1 SATVDLSQANS
12 KIVNEGVLRAE
23 KYVGVAADKLG
34 GTGLYGED
42 MVGGG
47 DLLRSARPNATAEI
61 HSSNPQGTRFFA
73 NTPKG
78 AFDALTAQKSLEG
91 SSSYTTTLELLQG
104 MDLPEDVTLATA
116 YTLNLNGQT
125 LTIPET
131 RTYTNTASTTLEDT
145 NTGGTLVINGGY
157 CGALTVSGGTV
168 TGTGWT
174 DRAIPGVSYVAQ
186 TTSDYYFL
194 SAEAVAP
201 WVNKLLTETTVD
213 LTLKASVAL
222 TDTIVVPSGVTF
234 TLSGGNFALTAS
246 PGKTA
251 IQVVGSLK
259 LGTVVKGNGEGSKA
273 IDCSG
278 AVALPVAGGTYAE
291 TMDIW
296 LGKGGWVDA
305 SAKAPEGSPEF
316 LATLHL
322 NDQAEYS
329 TLKRK
334 VLDIGTNAG
343 IAAKFKMEHEQFS
356 IVEDGVDAY
365 IEKISAESAT
375 ITAVADATVTTQVYA
390 GQSIDVSKLFTFA
403 PIYAS
408 GSATYTIGAGT
419 GTGTLADGQLT
430 VTKAGTLPITA
441 KIDDATKFT
450 EVAPATNTLTVNK
463 GAQSAPAAP
472 TVAAN
477 GRTDTSI
484 TLAPIV
490 GQQYSKDGTTW
501 QDEATFSG
509 LTAATPYTFCARLKE
524 TDLYAASPASA
535 GTAIATLSPTPQVG
549 EGYTILYEAETITI
563 ASGYEASA
571 SMTDFTNSMKETHA
585 VTPGA
590 TLYIRTVADTGIDAS
605 APQTIAVPARPAAP
619 TGITAS
625 DETEKR
631 NDGKLSGITELMEW
645 KGADWTVGSGKD
657 VGGLAAGTYEV
668 RVKATDSA
676 FHSDAET
683 FTLKIVST
691 PPAVGEG
698 YTVLYAEEKL
708 TVMDGYEAAT
718 ADTFAAGTAI
728 ASGGAIAPGT
738 SIYLRKAVIGTV
750 PSGMVRGVLTVQLPA
765 RPAAPTVGT
774 GNIVGTENTGAITGA
789 TGEMEYRAGTSGT
802 FTAVGSGTTTIEGL
816 AAGTYQVRLKA
827 VADNSFAGEVTA
839 LTIGNC
845 ALTLTAP
852 TFAAATYGDARP
864 GAQGVVV
871 ASTGTATA
879 TVSGAELSGT
889 NAGSFTLVKPT
900 VDTPLSAGASDT
912 ASWTVQPNANLG
924 AGTYAATLT
933 LTHDGSG
940 TATCNLSFTVN
951 KATPTAASLAFA
963 PPANLA
969 AGDDGKSATLVKAPG
984 VDGLGEITIA
994 YYQGALALP
1003 AAPTVAGSYAVQ
1015 ASVAEGTNYLAATLT
1030 DGSWTYTI
1038 TQDKEVT
1045 GLQIKQQPKLV
1056 YCAGEAPDLAALE
1069 VTIAYN
1075 DGTHADVARAA
1086 FDESITTVLWDG
1098 TSESALPEK
1107 MTIANHGKRI
1117 RVKKGTFFADTD
1129 ALTVVEP
1136 VAKIEG
1142 GLFATLAEALRAA
1155 GEETLIE
1162 LLADITESDL
1172 CVVDGQGVTL
1182 NMGGKTITLP
1192 TLTVKG
1198 TLKLQGGGTVEG
1210 EILNQSLNTV
1220 YVDGVEVTGGIKSAG
1235 GRVVVTS
1242 APANG
1247 LTVVMTDP
1255 QDSVE
1260 LGKGVS
1266 AGDVTINPDD
1276 TTPGA
1281 AAKTTSTG
1289 KNDTYYHSAGT
1300 ALAGAPAGAK
1310 VALTE
1315 KATITSAVT
1324 IGGDI
1329 TVDTSDAPA
1338 TLIVAGG
1345 SITAKDAKV
1354 TYETTTENGLKAA
1367 AQAAGAGDTVA
1378 VTGGNVTLN
1387 ENVEIKGDLK
1397 VDAGAT
1403 LNAGGKLTVEGKVEG
1418 SVSGERT
1425 YVIVKQAM
1433 ANGDI
1438 TLHEADGP
1446 DLFSA
1451 GTISITAKNGQLVKR
1466 TVKAVPKAGYHLK
1479 AFVAGGGVTVTKE
1492 GAVNIAG
1499 GGTLGA
1505 TFEANAGGGG
1515 PAPVAVTGVTMAQA
1529 LSVKVGERATLVA
1542 AIAPENASDKAV
1554 TWTTSDAL
1562 IATVDGGV
1570 VTGVAKGTTEI
1581 TVTTRDGGFT
1591 ATCAVTVAE
1600 AGPDEPDDPGKA
1612 EPGIT
1617 RMAVRNGNALTL
1629 PVLKGYKGSWTSADE
1644 GVARIAKGG
1653 KRVTGAALGTT

>member
-1 SATVDLSQANS
+1 
-12 KIVNEGVLRAE
+12 
-23 KYVGVAADKLG
+23 
-34 GTGLYGED
+34 
-42 MVGGG
+42 
-47 DLLRSARPNATAEI
+47 
-61 HSSNPQGTRFFA
+61 
-73 NTPKG
+73 
-78 AFDALTAQKSLEG
+78 
-91 SSSYTTTLELLQG
+91 
-104 MDLPEDVTLATA
+104 MD
-116 YTLNLNGQT
+116 
-125 LTIPET
+125 
-131 RTYTNTASTTLEDT
+131 
-145 NTGGTLVINGGY
+145 
-157 CGALTVSGGTV
+157 
-168 TGTGWT
+168 
-174 DRAIPGVSYVAQ
+174 
-186 TTSDYYFL
+186 
-194 SAEAVAP
+194 
-201 WVNKLLTETTVD
+201 
-213 LTLKASVAL
+213 ASVG
-222 TDTIVVPSGVTF
+222 TPD
-234 TLSGGNFALTAS
+234 S
-246 PGKTA
+246 P
-251 IQVVGSLK
+251 
-259 LGTVVKGNGEGSKA
+259 
-273 IDCSG
+273 
-278 AVALPVAGGTYAE
+278 PV
-291 TMDIW
+291 
-296 LGKGGWVDA
+296 
-305 SAKAPEGSPEF
+305 

-329 TLKRK
+329 TLERK

-356 IVEDGVDAY
+356 IVVEGVDAY

-375 ITAVADATVTTQVYA
+375 ITAVTDATVTTQVYA

-430 VTKAGTLPITA
+430 VTKAGTFPITA

-450 EVAPATNTLTVNK
+450 EVAPATNTLTVNM

-472 TVAAN
+472 TMQS
-477 GRTDTSI
+477 RTASSV
-484 TLAPIV
+484 TLV
-490 GQQYSKDGTTW
+490 SVEGMEYSKDGKAW
-501 QDEATFSG
+501 QGSALFEGLQPATEC
-509 LTAATPYTFCARLKE
+509 TFYARLKE
-524 TDLYAASPASA
+524 TDLYAASDAST
-535 GTAIATLSPTPQVG
+535 GTAIATLAAAPGAGS
-549 EGYTILYEAETITI
+549 YAIDYKAETLTLVGTGLEISLTE
-563 ASGYEASA
+563 GFEVKQN
-571 SMTDFTNSMKETHA
+571 TPFTL
-585 VTPGA
+585 TPGA
-590 TLYIRTVADTGIDAS
+590 QPYDVYIRKAEAGSIPAS
-605 APQTIAVPARPAAP
+605 GALKVSIPARPGKP

-645 KGADWTVGSGKD
+645 KGAVWTVGNGED
-657 VGGLAAGTYEV
+657 VGGLAAGTYAV

-691 PPAVGEG
+691 PPEVNEG
-698 YTVLYAEEKL
+698 YTVLYAEEML

-718 ADTFAAGTAI
+718 ADTFAEGTAI
-728 ASGGAIAPGT
+728 ASGGAIIPGT

-750 PSGMVRGVLTVQLPA
+750 PSDMVRGVLTVQLPA

-774 GNIVGTENTGAITGA
+774 GNIVGAGNTGAITGA
-789 TGEMEYRAGTSGT
+789 TEAMEYRAGTSGT
-802 FTAVGSGTTTIEGL
+802 FTAVGSGVTTIEGL

-827 VADNSFAGEVTA
+827 AETSFAGEVTA

-852 TFAAATYGDARP
+852 TFAAATYGDDQPA
-864 GAQGVVV
+864 AQGVVV

-900 VDTPLSAGASDT
+900 GDTPLSAGASDT

-940 TATCNLSFTVN
+940 TATCDLSFTVN

-969 AGDDGKSATLVKAPG
+969 AGDDGKSATLVKATG

-994 YYQGALALP
+994 YYQGALALS

-1030 DGSWTYTI
+1030 DDSWTYTI

-1107 MTIANHGKRI
+1107 MTIANHGKWV
-1117 RVKKGTFFADTD
+1117 RVKKGNFSADTD

-1136 VAKIEG
+1136 VAKIG
-1142 GLFATLAEALRAA
+1142 DGLFATLAEALRAA

-1182 NMGGKTITLP
+1182 NMGGKIIKLP

-1198 TLKLQGGGTVEG
+1198 TLKLEGGGKVEG

-1220 YVDGVEVTGGIKSAG
+1220 YVDGVEVTGGITSAG

-1242 APANG
+1242 APAG
-1247 LTVVMTDP
+1247 LTVVMTDS

-1260 LGKGVS
+1260 LGSGVNES
-1266 AGDVTINPDD
+1266 TVTINTDG
-1276 TTPGA
+1276 TPGA

-1300 ALAGAPAGAK
+1300 ALASAPAGAK

-1324 IGGDI
+1324 IVGDI

-1338 TLIVAGG
+1338 ALIAAGG

-1378 VTGGNVTLN
+1378 VTGDVTLKDD
-1387 ENVEIKGDLK
+1387 VKIKGDLK

-1403 LNAGGKLTVEGKVEG
+1403 LNTGDKLTVEGKVEG
-1418 SVSGERT
+1418 SVSGECT

-1438 TLHEADGP
+1438 TLHEADDP
-1446 DLFSA
+1446 DLF
-1451 GTISITAKNGQLVKR
+1451 GTGTTISITATDGKPVKR
-1466 TVKAVPKAGYHLK
+1466 TVKAVPEAGYHLK

-1653 KRVTGAALGTT
+1653 KRVTGAALGTTKLIFTVEKATAKAIEIGGAKLAVGDQYVITMNVRRKGETASSVSISDKKLKLDPGETASLTATAKPAGKVLDPEIFWTSSNARVATVDEKGVVTAVGAGKCKITAITTNLKQVSTAVTVTKKGQVTKIDILEGSGQAITKLQLLVDESCTLAARVNEDALDTRVTWKSKNPKIAQVDAETGVVTARKKGKTTITATAPGGTKATCKLTVK

>member
-1 SATVDLSQANS
+1 MA
-12 KIVNEGVLRAE
+12 
-23 KYVGVAADKLG
+23 
-34 GTGLYGED
+34 
-42 MVGGG
+42 
-47 DLLRSARPNATAEI
+47 
-61 HSSNPQGTRFFA
+61 
-73 NTPKG
+73 
-78 AFDALTAQKSLEG
+78 
-91 SSSYTTTLELLQG
+91 
-104 MDLPEDVTLATA
+104 
-116 YTLNLNGQT
+116 
-125 LTIPET
+125 
-131 RTYTNTASTTLEDT
+131 
-145 NTGGTLVINGGY
+145 
-157 CGALTVSGGTV
+157 
-168 TGTGWT
+168 
-174 DRAIPGVSYVAQ
+174 
-186 TTSDYYFL
+186 
-194 SAEAVAP
+194 
-201 WVNKLLTETTVD
+201 ETTVD
-213 LTLKASVAL
+213 LTLKAAVTL
-222 TDTIVVPSGVTF
+222 TETIVVPSGVTF
-234 TLSGGNFALTAS
+234 TLSGGGFALTA
-246 PGKTA
+246 PAGKTA

-278 AVALPVAGGTYAE
+278 AVALPAAGGTYAE

-296 LGKGGWVDA
+296 LGKGGWVNA
-305 SAKAPEGSPEF
+305 SVGAPDSPPV

-329 TLKRK
+329 TSNRK
-334 VLDIGTNAG
+334 VLYIGTNAG

-356 IVEDGVDAY
+356 IVVEGVDAY
-365 IEKISAESAT
+365 IEKTGAESAT

-430 VTKAGTLPITA
+430 VTKAGTFPITA
-441 KIDDATKFT
+441 EIADTTKFT
-450 EVAPATNTLTVNK
+450 EVDPATNTLTVNK

-472 TVAAN
+472 TMQS
-477 GRTDTSI
+477 RTASSV
-484 TLAPIV
+484 TLV
-490 GQQYSKDGTTW
+490 SVEGMEYSKDGKAW
-501 QDEATFSG
+501 QGSALFEGLQPATEC
-509 LTAATPYTFCARLKE
+509 TFYARLKE
-524 TDLYAASPASA
+524 TDLYAASDAST
-535 GTAIATLSPTPQVG
+535 GTAIATLAAAPGAGS
-549 EGYTILYEAETITI
+549 YAIDYKAETLTLVDAGLEISLTE
-563 ASGYEASA
+563 GFEVKQN
-571 SMTDFTNSMKETHA
+571 TPFTL
-585 VTPGA
+585 TPGA
-590 TLYIRTVADTGIDAS
+590 QPYDVYIRKAEAGSIPAS
-605 APQTIAVPARPAAP
+605 GALKVSIPARPGKP

-631 NDGKLSGITELMEW
+631 NDGKLSGITERMEW
-645 KGADWTVGSGKD
+645 KGADWTVGIGKD
-657 VGGLAAGTYEV
+657 VTGLAAGTYEV

-728 ASGGAIAPGT
+728 ASGGAIIPGT

-750 PSGMVRGVLTVQLPA
+750 PSDMVRGVLTVQLPA

-774 GNIVGTENTGAITGA
+774 GNIVGAGNTGAITGA
-789 TGEMEYRAGTSGT
+789 TEKMEYRMGTSGD
-802 FTAVGSGTTTIEGL
+802 FAAVGSGVTTIEGL

-827 VADNSFAGEVTA
+827 VADTSFAGVVTE

-845 ALTLTAP
+845 ALSLTAP
-852 TFAAATYGDARP
+852 TFAAATYGAAQPD
-864 GAQGVVV
+864 AQGVVV

-900 VDTPLSAGASDT
+900 ENTPLSAGASDR
-912 ASWTVQPNANLG
+912 ASWTVQPNADLG

-969 AGDDGKSATLVKAPG
+969 AGDDGKSATLVKATG

-1117 RVKKGTFFADTD
+1117 RVKKGNFSADTD

-1182 NMGGKTITLP
+1182 NMGGKIITLP

-1198 TLKLQGGGTVEG
+1198 TLKLQGGGTVVG

-1220 YVDGVEVTGGIKSAG
+1220 YVDGVEVTGGIKSVG

-1247 LTVVMTDP
+1247 LTVVMTDS

-1260 LGKGVS
+1260 LGSGVNES
-1266 AGDVTINPDD
+1266 TVTINTDG
-1276 TTPGA
+1276 TPGA

-1300 ALAGAPAGAK
+1300 ALASAPAGAK

-1338 TLIVAGG
+1338 ALIAAGG

-1378 VTGGNVTLN
+1378 VTGDVTLKDD
-1387 ENVEIKGDLK
+1387 VKIKGDLK

-1403 LNAGGKLTVEGKVEG
+1403 LNTGDKLTVEGKVEG
-1418 SVSGERT
+1418 SVSGECT

-1438 TLHEADGP
+1438 TLHEADDP
-1446 DLFSA
+1446 DLF
-1451 GTISITAKNGQLVKR
+1451 GTGTTISITATDGKPVKR
-1466 TVKAVPKAGYHLK
+1466 TVKAVPEAGYHLK

-1600 AGPDEPDDPGKA
+1600 AGPDEPDD
-1612 EPGIT
+1612 
-1617 RMAVRNGNALTL
+1617 
-1629 PVLKGYKGSWTSADE
+1629 
-1644 GVARIAKGG
+1644 
-1653 KRVTGAALGTT
+1653 